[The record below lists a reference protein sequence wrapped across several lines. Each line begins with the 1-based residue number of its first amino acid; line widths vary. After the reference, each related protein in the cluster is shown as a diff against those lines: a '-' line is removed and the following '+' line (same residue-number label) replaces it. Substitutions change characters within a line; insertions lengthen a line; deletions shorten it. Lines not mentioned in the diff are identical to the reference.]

1 MQTVTTSYGT
11 HTAILS
17 PLTGDGLLLCP
28 DPARDVEDPFQP
40 FGESLHSAGLRR
52 ALLDL
57 AASGWTPSDGDDY
70 TGPNRDECAG
80 LWLVSLIHD
89 SSVDDE
95 PDLGRMIETYAE
107 LVSEAHRWA

>member
-17 PLTGDGLLLCP
+17 PLTGDGLLVCP
-28 DPARDVEDPFQP
+28 NPARDVEDPFQP

-57 AASGWTPSDGDDY
+57 AASGWTPSEGDEY
-70 TGPNRDECAG
+70 TGPNWDEGAEV
-80 LWLVSLIHD
+80 WLVPLIHGG
-89 SSVDDE
+89 SVDDE
-95 PDLGRMIETYAE
+95 PDLERMIETYAE
-107 LVSEAHRWA
+107 LVSEARRWA